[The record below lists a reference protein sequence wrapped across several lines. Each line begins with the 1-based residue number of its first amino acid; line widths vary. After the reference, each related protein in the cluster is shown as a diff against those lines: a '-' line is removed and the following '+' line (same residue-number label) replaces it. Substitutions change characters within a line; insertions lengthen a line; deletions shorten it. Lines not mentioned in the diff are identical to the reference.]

1 MRWVQITQ
9 DCYCIQKCVGCHVVE
24 YSSEFMRVYELR
36 KEIVIFLNKQNHLA
50 LAELF
55 GQEKFIAN
63 VAYLADIFDSLNCLN
78 QTMQGPG
85 FTVID
90 HTAKKSNE
98 SFSES
103 SVFEARVCNRD
114 ILQRR
119 ENDAVAGQTRGS

>member
-1 MRWVQITQ
+1 
-9 DCYCIQKCVGCHVVE
+9 
-24 YSSEFMRVYELR
+24 MRVYELR

-114 ILQRR
+114 ILQSKKRR
-119 ENDAVAGQTRGS
+119 GCVSNAGELSREVDATCLTNPQ